1 MRKQDFKPKTLD
13 EAIEIAKEILLA
25 DHLVDL
31 HADWTKEELKLM
43 NLPTGQLQDAMKI
56 LHSSKNDV
64 FNDVRICEDTGN
76 WQVWQHQDIGI
87 AVYSHVLEIDNEL
100 NIFWWTLKKLHK
112 STTSIGR

>member
-31 HADWTKEELKLM
+31 HADWTKEDLKLM

-56 LHSSKNDV
+56 LHSSKNDISYTL
-64 FNDVRICEDTGN
+64 RICDVTRN
-76 WQVWQHQDIGI
+76 WELWQHQDIGI
-87 AVYSHVLEIDNEL
+87 ATYNHCLHIDQEL
-100 NIFWWTLKKLHK
+100 NI
-112 STTSIGR
+112 I